1 MFEEVKTKF
10 KDLEAQLSNPE
21 INQDPDKLKKVSQEH
36 AKVKELYDIIIS
48 LEEKQKQLAENE
60 NMLNSNLD
68 DDMKEMTEEENESLK
83 LEIEK
88 LENNLDEKLNPDD
101 PNDTKNA
108 IIEIRAGTGG
118 DESALFVAD
127 LFRMYSRYCERQNFK
142 SEILNSN
149 PIGIGGYKE
158 ITFSV
163 SGQNVYSHLK
173 YEAGTHRVQRIPETE
188 KSGRIHTSAATVAV
202 LPEAEEVDLEINP
215 SDVRVDTFCSSGPG
229 GQSVNTTQSA
239 IRLTHVPTG
248 LVVSCQDQKS
258 QHQNKDKAMQVLRS
272 RLLAKQEEE
281 KREKDSSIRKKQVG
295 SGDRSDKV
303 RTYNFP
309 QDRITD
315 HRIKKSWHGLEKIL
329 DGDIEDIINSLKQ
342 AQKELNRE
350 NDNS

>member
-1 MFEEVKTKF
+1 MFEDIKIKF
-10 KDLEAQLSNPE
+10 KDLEAQLINPD

-36 AKVKELYDIIIS
+36 SKLRDLYEVVSS
-48 LEEKQKQLAENE
+48 LEEKQKQLQENQK
-60 NMLNSNLD
+60 MLSTELD
-68 DDMKEMTEEENESLK
+68 SDMKQMTEEENKTLETEIKK
-83 LEIEK
+83 LEDT
-88 LENNLDEKLNPDD
+88 LDEKLNPDD
-101 PNDTKNA
+101 PHDSKNA
-108 IIEIRAGTGG
+108 IIEIKAGTGG

-127 LFRMYSRYCERQNFK
+127 LFRMYTRYCERQNFK

-158 ITFSV
+158 ITFSID
-163 SGQNVYSHLK
+163 GENAYSHFK

-188 KSGRIHTSAATVAV
+188 KSGRIHTSAVTVAV

-239 IRLTHVPTG
+239 IRLTHIPTG
-248 LVVSCQDQKS
+248 LIVSCQDQKS
-258 QHQNKDKAMQVLRS
+258 QHQNKFKAMQVLRS

-281 KREKDSSIRKKQVG
+281 KREQDSNIRKKQVG

-315 HRIKKSWHGLEKIL
+315 HRIKKSWHGLDKIM
-329 DGDIEDIINSLKQ
+329 DGDIEDMINSLKQ
-342 AQKELNRE
+342 AQKDLNKE
-350 NDNS
+350 DDNI

>member
-1 MFEEVKTKF
+1 MFEDIKVKF
-10 KDLEAQLSNPE
+10 KNLEAQLINPE
-21 INQDPDKLKKVSQEH
+21 INQNPDKLIKISQEH
-36 AKVKELYDIIIS
+36 SKIKELYELVIS
-48 LEEKQKQLAENE
+48 LEEKQKQLQENE
-60 NMLNSNLD
+60 NLLNTELD
-68 DDMKEMTEEENESLK
+68 DDMKQMTEEENENLK
-83 LEIEK
+83 QESKTIDET
-88 LENNLDEKLNPDD
+88 LDDKLNPDD
-101 PNDTKNA
+101 PSDSKNA
-108 IIEIRAGTGG
+108 IIEIKAGTGG

-158 ITFSV
+158 ITFSIN
-163 SGQNVYSHLK
+163 GENVYSHFK
-173 YEAGTHRVQRIPETE
+173 FEAGTHRVQRIPETE

-202 LPEAEEVDLEINP
+202 LPEAEEIDLEIKP

-281 KREKDSSIRKKQVG
+281 KREEDSNMRKKQVG

-315 HRIKKSWHGLEKIL
+315 HRIKKSWHGLDKIM
-329 DGDIEDIINSLKQ
+329 DGDIEDMINSLKQ
-342 AQKELNRE
+342 AQKDFNKAVDYL
-350 NDNS
+350 

>member
-1 MFEEVKTKF
+1 MFEEIKTKF
-10 KDLEAQLSNPE
+10 KELEAQLSDPE
-21 INQDPDKLKKVSQEH
+21 VNQDPDKLKKVSQEH
-36 AKVKELYDIIIS
+36 SKIKELYELVIS
-48 LEEKQKQLAENE
+48 LEEKQKQLEENE
-60 NMLNSNLD
+60 NMLNSDLD

-83 LEIEK
+83 QEIEK
-88 LENNLDEKLNPDD
+88 LDNILDEKLNPDD

-163 SGQNVYSHLK
+163 SGENAYAHFK

-202 LPEAEEVDLEINP
+202 LPEAEEVDLEINLN
-215 SDVRVDTFCSSGPG
+215 DVKVDTFCSSGPG

-239 IRLTHVPTG
+239 IRLTHIPSG

-315 HRIKKSWHGLEKIL
+315 HRIKKSWHGLEKIM

-342 AQKELNRE
+342 AQKELNKE
-350 NDNS
+350 DDNS

>member
-1 MFEEVKTKF
+1 MFTEIKTKF
-10 KDLEAQLSNPE
+10 KELETKLSDPK
-21 INQDPDKLKKVSQEH
+21 INQDPNKLKEVSQEH
-36 AKVKELYDIIIS
+36 AKVKNLYDIIIT

-60 NMLNSNLD
+60 VMLNSDLD
-68 DDMKEMTEEENESLK
+68 SEMKEMTEEENESLK
-83 LEIEK
+83 EEIEK
-88 LENNLDEKLNPDD
+88 LENTLDEKLNPDD

-118 DESALFVAD
+118 DESSLFVAD

-142 SEILNSN
+142 CEILNSN

-163 SGQNVYSHLK
+163 SGENVYSHLK

-239 IRLTHVPTG
+239 IRLTHIPTG

-281 KREKDSSIRKKQVG
+281 KREQDSDMRKKQVG

-315 HRIKKSWHGLEKIL
+315 HRIKKSWHGLEKIM
-329 DGDIEDIINSLKQ
+329 DGDIEDIIHSLKQ

>member
-1 MFEEVKTKF
+1 MFEEIKTKF
-10 KDLEAQLSNPE
+10 KDLEVQLSDPK
-21 INQDPDKLKKVSQEH
+21 INQDPDKLRKISKEH
-36 AKVKELYDIIIS
+36 SKIKEMYELVIS
-48 LEEKQKQLAENE
+48 LEEKQKQLKENK
-60 NMLNSNLD
+60 NMLSTDVD
-68 DDMKEMTEEENESLK
+68 DDMKKMIEEENESLK
-83 LEIEK
+83 QEIEE
-88 LENNLDEKLNPDD
+88 LDNNLDEKLNPDD
-101 PNDTKNA
+101 PNDTKNT

-127 LFRMYSRYCERQNFK
+127 LFRMYSRYCERKNFK

-158 ITFSV
+158 IIFLV
-163 SGQNVYSHLK
+163 SGENTFAHFK

-188 KSGRIHTSAATVAV
+188 KSGRIHTSAVTVVV

-215 SDVRVDTFCSSGPG
+215 NDVKVDTFCSSGPG
-229 GQSVNTTQSA
+229 GQSVNTTYSA
-239 IRLTHVPTG
+239 IRLTHIPTG

-258 QHQNKDKAMQVLRS
+258 QHQNKEKAMQVLRS

-281 KREKDSSIRKKQVG
+281 KKAQDSSIRKKQVG
-295 SGDRSDKV
+295 SGDRSDKI

-315 HRIKKSWHGLEKIL
+315 HRIKKSWHGLEKIM

>member
-1 MFEEVKTKF
+1 MFEEIKTKF
-10 KDLEAQLSNPE
+10 KDLEVQLSDPK
-21 INQDPDKLKKVSQEH
+21 INQDPDKLRKISKEH
-36 AKVKELYDIIIS
+36 SKIKEMYELVIS
-48 LEEKQKQLAENE
+48 LEEKQKQLKENK
-60 NMLNSNLD
+60 NMLSTDVD
-68 DDMKEMTEEENESLK
+68 DDMKKMIEEENESLK
-83 LEIEK
+83 QEIEE
-88 LENNLDEKLNPDD
+88 LDNNLDEKLNPDD
-101 PNDTKNA
+101 PNDTKNT

-127 LFRMYSRYCERQNFK
+127 LFRMYSRYCERKNFK

-158 ITFSV
+158 IIFLV
-163 SGQNVYSHLK
+163 SGENTFAHFK

-188 KSGRIHTSAATVAV
+188 KSGRIHTSAVTVVV

-215 SDVRVDTFCSSGPG
+215 NDVKVDTFCSSGPG
-229 GQSVNTTQSA
+229 GQSVNTTYSA
-239 IRLTHVPTG
+239 IRLTHIPTG

-258 QHQNKDKAMQVLRS
+258 QHQNKEKAMQVLRS

-281 KREKDSSIRKKQVG
+281 KKAKDSSIRKKQVG
-295 SGDRSDKV
+295 SGDRSDKI

-315 HRIKKSWHGLEKIL
+315 HRIKKSWHGLEKIM

>member
-1 MFEEVKTKF
+1 MFEEIKTKF
-10 KDLEAQLSNPE
+10 KDLETSLSDPE
-21 INQDPDKLKKVSQEH
+21 VNQDPDKLKKLSQEH
-36 AKVKELYDIIIS
+36 SKVKELYDIIII
-48 LEEKQKQLAENE
+48 LEEKQKQLTENE
-60 NMLNSNLD
+60 NMLSSDLD
-68 DDMKEMTEEENESLK
+68 EDMKEMTAEENENLK
-83 LEIEK
+83 KEIDK
-88 LENNLDEKLNPDD
+88 LTNILDEKLNPDN

-127 LFRMYSRYCERQNFK
+127 LFRMYNRYCERQNFK

-158 ITFSV
+158 IIFSIN
-163 SGQNVYSHLK
+163 GTNAYSHFK

-188 KSGRIHTSAATVAV
+188 KSGRIHTSAVTVAV

-239 IRLTHVPTG
+239 IRLTHIPTG

-272 RLLAKQEEE
+272 RLLARQEEE
-281 KREKDSSIRKKQVG
+281 KREQDSSMRKKQVG

-309 QDRITD
+309 QDRVTD
-315 HRIKKSWHGLEKIL
+315 HRIKKSWHGLEKIM

-342 AQKELNRE
+342 AQKDLNRE
-350 NDNS
+350 DDNS

>member
-1 MFEEVKTKF
+1 MY
-10 KDLEAQLSNPE
+10 
-21 INQDPDKLKKVSQEH
+21 
-36 AKVKELYDIIIS
+36 ELVIS
-48 LEEKQKQLAENE
+48 LEEKQKQLKENK
-60 NMLNSNLD
+60 NMLSTDVD
-68 DDMKEMTEEENESLK
+68 DDMKKMIEEENESLK
-83 LEIEK
+83 QEIEE
-88 LENNLDEKLNPDD
+88 LDNNLDEKLNPDD
-101 PNDTKNA
+101 PNDTKNT

-127 LFRMYSRYCERQNFK
+127 LFRMYSRYCERKNFK

-158 ITFSV
+158 IIFLV
-163 SGQNVYSHLK
+163 SGENTFAHFK

-188 KSGRIHTSAATVAV
+188 KSGRIHTSAVTVVV

-215 SDVRVDTFCSSGPG
+215 NDVKVDTFCSSGPG
-229 GQSVNTTQSA
+229 GQSVNTTYSA
-239 IRLTHVPTG
+239 IRLTHIPTG

-258 QHQNKDKAMQVLRS
+258 QHQNKEKAMQVLRS

-281 KREKDSSIRKKQVG
+281 KKAQDSSIRKKQVG
-295 SGDRSDKV
+295 SGDRSDKI

-315 HRIKKSWHGLEKIL
+315 HRIKKSWHGLEKIM

>member
-1 MFEEVKTKF
+1 MFEDIKTKF
-10 KDLEAQLSNPE
+10 KDLETQLSKPE
-21 INQDPDKLKKVSQEH
+21 INQDPDKLKKLAQERS
-36 AKVKELYDIIIS
+36 KIKDLYELVVS
-48 LEEKQKQLAENE
+48 LEEKQKQLQENE
-60 NMLNSNLD
+60 NMLNSDFD
-68 DDMKEMTEEENESLK
+68 DDMKEMTEEENETLK

-88 LENNLDEKLNPDD
+88 LENSLDEKLNPDD

-142 SEILNSN
+142 NEMLNSN

-158 ITFSV
+158 ITFSI
-163 SGQNVYSHLK
+163 SGENAYSHFK

-188 KSGRIHTSAATVAV
+188 KSGRIHTSAATVVV

-215 SDVRVDTFCSSGPG
+215 SDVKVDTFCSSGPG

-239 IRLTHVPTG
+239 IRLTHIPTG

-272 RLLAKQEEE
+272 RLLVKQEEE
-281 KREKDSSIRKKQVG
+281 KREQDSSMRKKQVG

-315 HRIKKSWHGLEKIL
+315 HRIKKSWHGLEKIM

-350 NDNS
+350 DDNS